1 LITTAGDFDKLS
13 PGGGGVDINAQGY
26 SFHVEPLGLIDH
38 GDKPNCAAHIG
49 SDIVNWGIQSTDSES
64 SFGVVGTSMSC
75 IHDWY
80 C

>member
-1 LITTAGDFDKLS
+1 MLTS
-13 PGGGGVDINAQGY
+13 GGHGVDINEARQM
-26 SFHVEPLGLIDH
+26 FHVEPLGLLDH
-38 GDKPNCAAHIG
+38 GDQPNCAVHIG
-49 SDIVNWGIQSTDSES
+49 DVVNWGIQSTDSES